1 MKIDKD
7 TIKILT
13 RWFGENLERLD
24 FDKGKEYRNGVE
36 SEDWQISFR
45 IKAKTN
51 FEKIQRPNEKE

>member
-13 RWFGENLERLD
+13 RWFGENLEKVD
-24 FDKGKEYRNGVE
+24 FDKGKTYGNGVE
-36 SEDWQISFR
+36 SEDWFISFEIR
-45 IKAKTN
+45 AKTT